1 VNKQTLLDWAELID
15 KLRIYP
21 RIFLTA
27 CFGWAVWLS
36 IALVHW
42 YTTLPKEDRSLEAT
56 GFGSITFV
64 AVLGFLKLVYQTY
77 SDAGISWDP
86 SPPAAVRTT
95 SKESTQTT
103 EVTP

>member
-1 VNKQTLLDWAELID
+1 MNKTRLLDWAELID

-21 RIFLTA
+21 RLFLTA
-27 CFGWAVWLS
+27 CFIWTVWLS
-36 IALVHW
+36 ILLVHW

-77 SDAGISWDP
+77 TDAGKDWSQQP
-86 SPPAAVRTT
+86 S
-95 SKESTQTT
+95 STQTT
-103 EVTP
+103 VASSTTTTVQS

>member
-1 VNKQTLLDWAELID
+1 MNKHMLLDWAEAID

-27 CFGWAVWLS
+27 CFIWTVWLS
-36 IALVHW
+36 MELVHW
-42 YTTLPKEDRSLEAT
+42 YTTLSKEDRSLEAT

-77 SDAGISWDP
+77 TDAGRNYDA
-86 SPPAAVRTT
+86 SPTAAVKTT
-95 SKESTQTT
+95 SSVQTT